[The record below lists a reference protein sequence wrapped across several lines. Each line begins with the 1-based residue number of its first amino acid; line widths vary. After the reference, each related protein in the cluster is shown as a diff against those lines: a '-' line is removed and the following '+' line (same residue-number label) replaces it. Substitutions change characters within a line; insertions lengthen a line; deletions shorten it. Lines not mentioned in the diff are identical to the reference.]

1 MTRILHTLRLTAL
14 CLTAALLSSVSVYA
28 DDTVSETFIFNTSTG
43 LQAMGFD
50 VSSLDQSPNLDL
62 EENQAYSIGGSVSF
76 SNNNN
81 GTPTR
86 IFKDS
91 NGALTLRIYNGAQLT
106 FSVPEGCFIE
116 RINFTRSGSNFN
128 LSPIS
133 GDYYWNTSKQVSSIT
148 FTADGSTYLQQ
159 VEVLY
164 TRPSSSEASVA
175 APTVSPAACTF
186 TQRPFQVSL
195 SCATEGASIYYTT
208 DGSTPAAKNGT
219 LYTPS
224 SPIMLTNTTTVK
236 AIAVLNDVASNV
248 AVATYTYE
256 PVAENH
262 PALFQVV
269 TNVSEITADH
279 TYLIGSANKD
289 GRLNHKEFADHTY
302 LIGSANKGYVLGYQK
317 ARNRQAVAATITD
330 AQLSVEKL
338 ASDTT
343 DTSNPYPLT
352 FIPDGTGKFLIK
364 DMVSGKYL
372 ACGTG
377 QKNQLIST
385 KQGYAAS
392 VTIDAKNDATLIL
405 SNTTNKGYC
414 YMAFNSFDELFNCY
428 TQNPSEDPVQIY
440 KQLTGRFTITEA
452 SYATY
457 YTDKAFI
464 MPDGVKG
471 GIVTERPQNGGL
483 VLTYYYTPGSLVPP
497 LTPIV
502 LKGNAGNYI
511 FPLTSTTEEAPAGNL
526 LRGTLSD
533 GNTASNDDASGTTY
547 YQLSMEE
554 EGVGFYY
561 GADNGAA
568 FDIGANKAYLVLT
581 TEQQQSMKQTGL
593 IFTDIEED
601 VPAAIAPI
609 RHAAHSAAHSLY
621 DLGGRQ
627 VQPKHGT
634 LPQGIY
640 IMNGQKVLVR

>member
-28 DDTVSETFIFNTSTG
+28 DETVTETFIFNTSSG

-50 VSSLDQSPNLDL
+50 MSGLDKSTGLDL
-62 EENQAYSIGGSVSF
+62 EDNHAYSIGGSVSF
-76 SNNNN
+76 SNNKDQAV
-81 GTPTR
+81 TQTR

-106 FSVPEGCFIE
+106 FSVPEGCFIK
-116 RINFTRSGSNFN
+116 RINFTRSGSKFN
-128 LSPIS
+128 LSPISEDYIS

-148 FTADGSTYLQQ
+148 FKADENTYLQQ

-164 TRPSSSEASVA
+164 TRPSSSEVSVA
-175 APTVSPAACTF
+175 APTFSPAACTF

-208 DGSTPAAKNGT
+208 NGSIPAANNGT

-224 SPIMLTNTTTVK
+224 SPIVLTNTTTVK

-269 TNVSEITADH
+269 TKVSELTPDH

-289 GRLNHKEFADHTY
+289 KD
-302 LIGSANKGYVLGYQK
+302 YVLGYQK
-317 ARNRQAVAATITD
+317 DNNRQAVAATITD
-330 AQLSVEKL
+330 RQLSVEKL
-338 ASDTT
+338 ASSIT
-343 DTSNPYPLT
+343 DKSNPYPLT
-352 FIPDGTGKFLIK
+352 FIPDGTGKILIQ

-372 ACGTG
+372 ACGKTTS
-377 QKNQLIST
+377 NQLLST
-385 KQGYAAS
+385 DQGYAAS
-392 VTIDAKNDATLIL
+392 VEIDAENNATLIL
-405 SNTTNKGYC
+405 SNSTNAGHC
-414 YMAFNSFDELFNCY
+414 YMAFNSFDKLFNCY

-440 KQLTGRFTITEA
+440 KQLTDHFTITEA

-554 EGVGFYY
+554 EGIGFYY

-568 FDIGANKAYLVLT
+568 FNIEANKAYLVLT

>member
-28 DDTVSETFIFNTSTG
+28 DDTVTETFIFNTSTG

-50 VSSLDQSPNLDL
+50 VSSLEKSTGLNL

-81 GTPTR
+81 GTPTC
-86 IFKDS
+86 IFKDI

-106 FSVPEGCFIE
+106 FSVPEGCFIK
-116 RINFTRSGSNFN
+116 RINFTRSGSNFK

-175 APTVSPAACTF
+175 APTFSPAACTF

-208 DGSTPAAKNGT
+208 DGSIPAANNGT

-224 SPIMLTNTTTVK
+224 SPIVLTKTTTVK

-269 TNVSEITADH
+269 TNVSELT
-279 TYLIGSANKD
+279 
-289 GRLNHKEFADHTY
+289 ADHTY

-317 ARNRQAVAATITD
+317 TSNRQAVAATITD
-330 AQLSVEKL
+330 GQLSVEKL
-338 ASDTT
+338 ASSKSDK
-343 DTSNPYPLT
+343 SNPYPLT
-352 FIPDGTGKFLIK
+352 FIPDGTDKFLIQ
-364 DMVSGKYL
+364 DMVSGMYL
-372 ACGTG
+372 ACGT
-377 QKNQLIST
+377 ST
-385 KQGYAAS
+385 NNNLLSTTQGYAAS
-392 VTIDAKNDATLIL
+392 VSIDAKNNAELIL
-405 SNTTNKGYC
+405 SISTIAGHC
-414 YMAFNSFDELFNCY
+414 YMAFNSFDKLFSCY
-428 TQNPSEDPVQIY
+428 AQNSSQDPVQIY
-440 KQLTGRFTITEA
+440 KQLTGHFTITEA

-526 LRGTLSD
+526 LRGTLIK

-554 EGVGFYY
+554 EGIGFYY
-561 GADNGAA
+561 GADDGAA
-568 FDIGANKAYLVLT
+568 FNIEANKAYLVLT

-609 RHAAHSAAHSLY
+609 RPAAHPAAPSLY